1 MLESFFSYKQETGD
15 LERLLCPGISPQGPA
30 QVLMRRYWV
39 PSKILCPVLYGNH
52 LIESLPGLFKV
63 GFVILNLPT
72 TYITCPGNK
81 ASAGRVKAGCKPGH
95 PIYTF
100 ELVREGIKLPFL
112 GSSGWSIDMRQV
124 NRRK

>member
-1 MLESFFSYKQETGD
+1 M
-15 LERLLCPGISPQGPA
+15 
-30 QVLMRRYWV
+30 

-72 TYITCPGNK
+72 TYITYPGNK